1 MSLLRVPCATSPGP
15 PVPSGVVRVPPAP
28 FFGSWWSISSLRGHP
43 DGMLV
48 RRLGACVAVG
58 ASRSGPEGHET
69 AVPLPPGGLKAGI
82 HSAAAE
88 PSDPPWGGEWGGRAP
103 LTCPAFTF

>member
-48 RRLGACVAVG
+48 WRLGACGAVG
-58 ASRSGPEGHET
+58 ASRSGPERHET
-69 AVPLPPGGLKAGI
+69 AVPPPPGVLKAGF
-82 HSAAAE
+82 HSATAE
-88 PSDPPWGGEWGGRAP
+88 PTDPPWLRGSGGEWGGRVH
-103 LTCPAFTF
+103 L